1 MAGPAVDA
9 VYRAE
14 FGRALATVARL
25 VGDIAAAED
34 AVQEAFAEAL
44 RTWPARGTPANPG
57 AWITTVARN
66 RALDRLRREA
76 TRADREVEAARVRP
90 PDEPQEVT
98 PVPDDQ
104 LRMIFTCC
112 HPALSSES
120 QVALTLRLVCGLR
133 TSEIARA
140 FLQPEHTVAQRLSRA
155 KAKIRRAAIPLR
167 VPPRHLLPERLPG
180 VLACVYLVFTEGYSA
195 TGGPAAVRAE
205 LCDEAI
211 RLGRLL
217 CALLPAE
224 PEARALLALMLLHDS
239 RRGQRRSPDGAAVPL
254 EEQDRGGWNRA
265 AIAEGRALLADLA
278 DARGPYL
285 AQARI
290 AAAHASARTGPRPTG
305 RGWWRA
311 TTNCCGTPRP
321 RWCGST
327 ARSPSVSWPG
337 STPGWPR
344 STRSPGI
351 PGSRPRTWSPRAAPT
366 CCAGPDGHGRP
377 PSSTGS
383 RSTARATTRPARS
396 WPAGYGRCRPRSAAG
411 DAAVVQRHQESS
423 GDTGTVRLCRVAV

>member
-1 MAGPAVDA
+1 MSGPAVDA

-44 RTWPARGTPANPG
+44 RTWPARGAPANPG

-167 VPPRHLLPERLPG
+167 VPPPHLLPERLPG

-290 AAAHASARTGPRPTG
+290 AAAHASAPDWSTTDWARVVAGYDELLRYSASPVVRLNRAVALGFLAGFDAGLAAIDEIAGHPRLAATHMVAAS
-305 RGWWRA
+305 RA
-311 TTNCCGTPRP
+311 DLLRRAGRP
-321 RWCGST
+321 REAAEQYRIALDRAGNDETRAFLARRLREVLT
-327 ARSPSVSWPG
+327 AL
-337 STPGWPR
+337 
-344 STRSPGI
+344 
-351 PGSRPRTWSPRAAPT
+351 
-366 CCAGPDGHGRP
+366 
-377 PSSTGS
+377 
-383 RSTARATTRPARS
+383 
-396 WPAGYGRCRPRSAAG
+396 
-411 DAAVVQRHQESS
+411 S
-423 GDTGTVRLCRVAV
+423 GG